1 MLSRSASSARQI
13 LLRLTQRPLSTIPSS
28 SSSSSVDSD
37 QLKKLNRKD
46 WLAPNEVLNI
56 IKNLRDP
63 YSVII
68 ALDRYSTRK
77 DYKPN
82 EALYTLSINILAE
95 GKMLDAIEGIME
107 RIRVEKRCR
116 LSDEFF
122 YNVIKI
128 YGNVGGR
135 VKRAMETLYDMPAKY
150 DVWPSVKSFNFVLNL
165 LVSWKLFDFVH
176 EVYVR
181 APELGVEIDACCLN
195 ILVKGLCES
204 GNLGAA
210 LNLLDEFPKQR
221 CKPNERTFSTL
232 MHGLCKK
239 GKVDD
244 AFRLLQRME
253 EEGISPDTV
262 TFNILISGL
271 RKQGRVDEG
280 MEILERTM
288 QLKGCDPNEGSYQE
302 VLYGLIEQGR
312 FAEAKLFMGRMIS
325 KSMNPSFVSYK
336 SMVSGLCKENS
347 VEDLDWILR
356 QMVRR
361 GFVPKMGMWRQIV
374 RAMLSEGAYREEHL
388 GIERLIGDQIGP
400 S

>member
-1 MLSRSASSARQI
+1 MLPRSASSARL
-13 LLRLTQRPLSTIPSS
+13 LLRLGQRPLSTIASPA
-28 SSSSSVDSD
+28 DSD
-37 QLKKLNRKD
+37 ELKKLNRKD

-63 YSVII
+63 KSVVI

-82 EALYTLSINILAE
+82 EALYTLTISILAH
-95 GKMLDAIEGIME
+95 GKMFDAIEGIME

-128 YGNVGGR
+128 YGNVAGR
-135 VKRAMETLYDMPAKY
+135 VRRAMETLYDMPQKY
-150 DVWPSVKSFNFVLNL
+150 NVWPSVKSFNFVLNL

-195 ILVKGLCES
+195 ILLKGLCEG
-204 GNLGAA
+204 GNLNAA

-232 MHGLCKK
+232 MHALCKS

-244 AFRLLQRME
+244 AFRLLERME

-288 QLKGCDPNEGSYQE
+288 LLKGSDPNDGSYQE
-302 VLYGLIEQGR
+302 VLYGLIDQRR
-312 FAEAKLFMGRMIS
+312 FAEAMVIMERMIA
-325 KSMNPSFVSYK
+325 KRMKPSFISYK
-336 SMVSGLCKENS
+336 SMVSGMCKENYS
-347 VEDLDWILR
+347 VQELDWILR
-356 QMVRR
+356 QMVRQ

-374 RAMLSEGAYREEHL
+374 RAVASESTSCKEHL
-388 GIERLIGDQIGP
+388 QVEQLLDDRAG
-400 S
+400 SS